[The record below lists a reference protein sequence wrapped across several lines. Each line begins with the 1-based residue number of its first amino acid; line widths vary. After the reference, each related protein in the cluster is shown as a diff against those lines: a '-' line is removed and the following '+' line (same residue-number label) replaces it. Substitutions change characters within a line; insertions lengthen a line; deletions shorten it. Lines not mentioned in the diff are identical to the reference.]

1 MAIELRH
8 DQALRLLHDVSLAQ
22 VREGGIDLS
31 NRQLAIL
38 LTVYLEVPP
47 HTVRGLAARLN
58 VTKPVITRALD
69 TMSERD
75 LVARRRDTD
84 DRRNVIVQR
93 TVQGALY
100 LEKLGDLV
108 VSKAADLPLDP
119 HGGGGAGPSAL
130 RHGSRPN
137 SLEQP

>member
-1 MAIELRH
+1 MIELRPA
-8 DQALRLLHDVSLAQ
+8 QALRLLHDVSLTQ
-22 VREGGIDLS
+22 VRESSIDLS

-38 LTVYLEVPP
+38 LTIYLELPP
-47 HTVRGLAARLN
+47 HTVRGLAAKLN

-69 TMSERD
+69 AMGELD
-75 LVARRRDTD
+75 LVARRRDPA

-108 VSKAADLPLDP
+108 VAQARSLPP
-119 HGGGGAGPSAL
+119 
-130 RHGSRPN
+130 
-137 SLEQP
+137 

>member
-1 MAIELRH
+1 MIELRPA
-8 DQALRLLHDVSLAQ
+8 QALRLLHDVSLTQ
-22 VREGGIDLS
+22 VRESEIDLS

-38 LTVYLEVPP
+38 LTIYLELPP
-47 HTVRGLAARLN
+47 HTVRGLAAKLN

-69 TMSERD
+69 AMGELD
-75 LVARRRDTD
+75 LVARRRDPA

-108 VSKAADLPLDP
+108 VAQVRLLPP
-119 HGGGGAGPSAL
+119 
-130 RHGSRPN
+130 
-137 SLEQP
+137 

>member
-1 MAIELRH
+1 MIELRPA
-8 DQALRLLHDVSLAQ
+8 QALRLLHDVSLTQ
-22 VREGGIDLS
+22 VRESGIDLS

-38 LTVYLEVPP
+38 LTIYLELPP
-47 HTVRGLAARLN
+47 HTVRGLAAKLN

-69 TMSERD
+69 AMGEID
-75 LVARRRDTD
+75 LVARRRDPA

-108 VSKAADLPLDP
+108 VAQARSLPP
-119 HGGGGAGPSAL
+119 
-130 RHGSRPN
+130 
-137 SLEQP
+137 

>member
-1 MAIELRH
+1 MIELRPA
-8 DQALRLLHDVSLAQ
+8 QALRLLHDVSLTQ
-22 VREGGIDLS
+22 VRESGIDLS

-38 LTVYLEVPP
+38 LTIYLELPP
-47 HTVRGLAARLN
+47 HTVRGLAAKLN

-69 TMSERD
+69 AMGEID
-75 LVARRRDTD
+75 LVSRRRDPA

-108 VSKAADLPLDP
+108 VAQARSLPP
-119 HGGGGAGPSAL
+119 
-130 RHGSRPN
+130 
-137 SLEQP
+137 

>member
-1 MAIELRH
+1 MIELRPA
-8 DQALRLLHDVSLAQ
+8 QALRLLHDVSLTQ
-22 VREGGIDLS
+22 VRESGLDLS

-38 LTVYLEVPP
+38 LTIYLELPP
-47 HTVRGLAARLN
+47 HTVRGLAAKLN

-69 TMSERD
+69 AMGEID
-75 LVARRRDTD
+75 LVARRRDPA

-108 VSKAADLPLDP
+108 VAQARALPP
-119 HGGGGAGPSAL
+119 
-130 RHGSRPN
+130 
-137 SLEQP
+137 